1 MNAIMATQYVQM
13 HAGGWDEMLAVLG
26 PALVVGTLIVIA
38 RRSRPDEDE
47 PDDPEGTPSTE
58 E

>member
-1 MNAIMATQYVQM
+1 MSAMATQFVQM

-38 RRSRPDEDE
+38 RRSRPLDD
-47 PDDPEGTPSTE
+47 DDPEDTPSTE

>member
-1 MNAIMATQYVQM
+1 MSAIATQFVQM

-38 RRSRPDEDE
+38 RRSRPLDDESD
-47 PDDPEGTPSTE
+47 DDPEDTPSTE
-58 E
+58 G

>member
-1 MNAIMATQYVQM
+1 MLATQYVQM

-38 RRSRPDEDE
+38 RRSRPPED
-47 PDDPEGTPSTE
+47 DDDHPEDTPSTE

>member
-1 MNAIMATQYVQM
+1 MNTMATQFVQM

-38 RRSRPDEDE
+38 RRSRPTDDDED
-47 PDDPEGTPSTE
+47 PEDTPSTE